1 MIHRY
6 EALNWS
12 ISNMAVRKLDSNEA
26 VYTQFRYYSILYL
39 NT

>member
-26 VYTQFRYYSILYL
+26 VYTQFRPIRNNQSH
-39 NT
+39 